1 MTYKVKKKI
10 KRKKKPDAKVL
21 NSDKTKQERLE

>member
-10 KRKKKPDAKVL
+10 KRKKKKNKDKVL
-21 NSDKTKQERLE
+21 NNTKQERLE